1 MESWVELL
9 GSGFLCHDLALGFS
23 FGGQDFSSH
32 STDLTFG
39 VGVSSPIDFGF
50 GVWGF
55 SSR

>member
-1 MESWVELL
+1 VELL